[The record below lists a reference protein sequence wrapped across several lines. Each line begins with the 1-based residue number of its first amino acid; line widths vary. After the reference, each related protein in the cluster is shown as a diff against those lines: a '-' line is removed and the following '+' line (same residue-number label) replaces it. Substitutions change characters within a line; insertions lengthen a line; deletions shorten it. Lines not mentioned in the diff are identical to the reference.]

1 MGLVVLFVLLSQT
14 QLLHSSVDIGSI
26 SELRGNAQVL
36 RDKPYGAELEFNIQ
50 QMDDVRTEAGR
61 VAITFEDDSTVKLT
75 EHSKLVI
82 DEYIYDPDPSKSKMA
97 LKFASGTA
105 RFITGKFNN
114 KSNISIRTPTADI
127 AIRGT
132 DFTCTVDEL
141 GRSLVILLPDE
152 NGISSG
158 EILVS
163 TASGSV
169 TLNKPYQATTVS
181 VYESNPTKPITLD
194 ISLEFIDNLL
204 IVNPPEEIE
213 QQEETQAQT
222 TTDYLEFEDLDID
235 YLAEDFLEAEEDLE
249 FTELDIDML
258 ATNFLEDLLNVIDAL
273 AIDKEDDSLKQGGV
287 GIRIAGTK
295 IGQDKD
301 TQITTIVSGQNISFT
316 RTVSQSTK
324 LNVDGSG
331 AYTIILMQDGVTNTV
346 KVNGGSSTTINIKQG
361 SG

>member
-1 MGLVVLFVLLSQT
+1 MVLFVLLSQT